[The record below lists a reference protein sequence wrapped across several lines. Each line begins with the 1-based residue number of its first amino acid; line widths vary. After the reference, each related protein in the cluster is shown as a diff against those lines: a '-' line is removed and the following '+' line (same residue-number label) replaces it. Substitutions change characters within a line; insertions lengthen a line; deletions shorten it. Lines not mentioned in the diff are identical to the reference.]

1 MDPPPGGFVFIL
13 LEYMAGGSM
22 ESHLGSNTSSAGHA
36 DRWRI
41 EQYSAILSFL
51 ADAAAGLVHM
61 SLANPPVVHRD
72 LACRNILLDGDHKR
86 AKVADFGL
94 AHTKQT
100 NGESGSDSRMEV
112 RPVPWMAPEQLDEPP
127 QCSIMTDVYS
137 LGCTIAEALTAQRP
151 WPQVSTLQAII
162 MKKAHGETP
171 PLPVWFPA
179 QLVSLVTSCCHTDAS
194 QRPKIDAVQ
203 RTLGDMAHRAAAEG
217 FDPRPANKHEGLAGR
232 RSLGER
238 EELVD
243 CGDCRTMALPLQLPP
258 SPRVDVPPPPSPQL
272 ERGSSAR
279 GRDQLSRKRSVSEP
293 RYSNS
298 ARAEPIYEGWLLKSG
313 QGGGWM
319 FDSTLFGGGWQK
331 RWFKLFDTE
340 MTYQTS
346 PNGAWKGSID
356 FSSCGYSFE
365 EEDAVLSGGSLL
377 RDCRVRV
384 RQTGRLAVQ
393 LADAEASSH
402 SQKGSYYFGVVGVDG
417 KLFRV
422 RSFEL
427 CAVSTGDTDAKE
439 ACGCWCDNITAVLLM
454 VHSKLSISKWAR
466 GHLPFLLKAGCDAM
480 IDQCSKVGITTVDH
494 LLAKGLDEVLAL
506 LQDCPT
512 VKGDCLRLLKNTLAK
527 MMKAR
532 IDLQALAF
540 KKSLLCRRYTI
551 EGNGKMGSSEEQVTV
566 DETSRLDA
574 GLI

>member
-1 MDPPPGGFVFIL
+1 
-13 LEYMAGGSM
+13 
-22 ESHLGSNTSSAGHA
+22 
-36 DRWRI
+36 
-41 EQYSAILSFL
+41 
-51 ADAAAGLVHM
+51 
-61 SLANPPVVHRD
+61 
-72 LACRNILLDGDHKR
+72 
-86 AKVADFGL
+86 
-94 AHTKQT
+94 
-100 NGESGSDSRMEV
+100 
-112 RPVPWMAPEQLDEPP
+112 
-127 QCSIMTDVYS
+127 
-137 LGCTIAEALTAQRP
+137 
-151 WPQVSTLQAII
+151 
-162 MKKAHGETP
+162 
-171 PLPVWFPA
+171 
-179 QLVSLVTSCCHTDAS
+179 
-194 QRPKIDAVQ
+194 
-203 RTLGDMAHRAAAEG
+203 
-217 FDPRPANKHEGLAGR
+217 
-232 RSLGER
+232 
-238 EELVD
+238 
-243 CGDCRTMALPLQLPP
+243 
-258 SPRVDVPPPPSPQL
+258 
-272 ERGSSAR
+272 
-279 GRDQLSRKRSVSEP
+279 
-293 RYSNS
+293 
-298 ARAEPIYEGWLLKSG
+298 
-313 QGGGWM
+313 M
-319 FDSTLFGGGWQK
+319 FDSSLFGGGWQK

-377 RDCRVRV
+377 RDCRVQV

-393 LADAEASSH
+393 LADARASN
-402 SQKGSYYFGVVGVDG
+402 QKGSYSFQVVGVDG

-427 CAVSTGDTDAKE
+427 RAISSGDTDAKE

-540 KKSLLCRRYTI
+540 KKAAPDEFAADCRSRCPSTLYTQPDTQD
-551 EGNGKMGSSEEQVTV
+551 EAARQRAANTSSSQPSGGASENGAGATSSELARVLSLP
-566 DETSRLDA
+566 D
-574 GLI
+574 